1 MASRY
6 QVISIIKNDTG
17 IPSESG
23 NSMYAPTYYP
33 DIVAKVDD
41 DYIITGTE
49 DRLDLIAYDFY
60 GDSTLWWIVAMANN
74 LEGDSMYPPA
84 GIYLRMP
91 KNISE
96 LINSYNSYNRT
107 NI

>member
-6 QVISIIKNDTG
+6 QIISIIKNDTG

-33 DIVAKVDD
+33 SIEPKTDD
-41 DYIITGTE
+41 SYILTGTE

-60 GDSTLWWIVAMANN
+60 GDSTLWWIIAMVNN
-74 LEGDSMYPPA
+74 LKGDSMYPPA
-84 GIYLRMP
+84 GIYLNIP
-91 KNISE
+91 SNISE
-96 LINSYNSYNRT
+96 LINSYNKA

>member
-6 QVISIIKNDTG
+6 QIISIIKNDTG
-17 IPSESG
+17 TPSTSG

-33 DIVAKVDD
+33 NIEPKNDD
-41 DYIITGTE
+41 NYIITGTE

-60 GDSTLWWIVAMANN
+60 GDSTLWWVVAMMNN
-74 LEGDSMYPPA
+74 LEGDSIYPPS
-84 GIYLRMP
+84 GIYLRIP

-96 LINSYNSYNRT
+96 IINSYNNFNR
-107 NI
+107 

>member
-6 QVISIIKNDTG
+6 QIISIIKNITG
-17 IPSESG
+17 TPSTSG

-33 DIVAKVDD
+33 VIDAKADD
-41 DYIITGTE
+41 SYIITGTE

-60 GDSTLWWIVAMANN
+60 GDSTLWWVVAMVND

-84 GIYLRMP
+84 GIYLRIP
-91 KNISE
+91 QNISE
-96 LINSYNSYNRT
+96 VLNSYDKANL
-107 NI
+107 

>member
-6 QVISIIKNDTG
+6 QIISIIKNDTG

-33 DIVAKVDD
+33 SIEAKADD
-41 DYIITGTE
+41 NYIITGTE

-60 GDSTLWWIVAMANN
+60 GDPTLWWVIAMVNN
-74 LEGDSMYPPA
+74 LEGDSIYPPT
-84 GIYLRMP
+84 GIQLRIP
-91 KNISE
+91 RNVSE
-96 LINSYNSYNRT
+96 ILNSYNKA